1 MPVYMLMS
9 PLSLLDHKP
18 DFETSRSKTEQIN
31 QSFSFGLQVMFLH
44 RVFDENCPV
53 LMVNKTQLPLYSME
67 EVRHLSL
74 LLLRSFAHFTHK
86 LNTAFAI
93 LWLVM

>member
-1 MPVYMLMS
+1 MLMS

-18 DFETSRSKTEQIN
+18 DFEQIN
-31 QSFSFGLQVMFLH
+31 QSFSFGLLVMFLH

-53 LMVNKTQLPLYSME
+53 LMVNKTQLSLYSMEVRQLPLYLME
-67 EVRHLSL
+67 EVRHLTL